1 MDKIGVNVVISFLEI
16 VDISNSL
23 DKDVYGAQCSF
34 PLDINIKLFHCV

>member
-23 DKDVYGAQCSF
+23 DKDVYCAQCGF